1 MIILNGLT
9 KAGTCESVTAMSE
22 NGLVIIAVEFE
33 DKAMLNVKNNISKET
48 SSSHMIGIIDAGIQY
63 SFQAYNNR
71 IKIAREDNKPYRGR
85 D

>member
-1 MIILNGLT
+1 MIVLNGLT
-9 KAGTCESVTAMSE
+9 KVGTCESVTAMSE
-22 NGLVIIAVEFE
+22 SGLVIITVEFE

-48 SSSHMIGIIDAGIQY
+48 SSSHMIGIIDAGVQY

-71 IKIAREDNKPYRGR
+71 IKVTREDSKPYRGP

>member
-22 NGLVIIAVEFE
+22 SGIVVITLVYDE
-33 DKAMLNVKNNISKET
+33 DVKLEVVNNISKSRDVT
-48 SSSHMIGIIDAGIQY
+48 HMVGIIDAGIQY
-63 SFQAYNNR
+63 NFQAYNNR
-71 IKIAREDNKPYRGR
+71 IKVTREDSKPYRGR

>member
-22 NGLVIIAVEFE
+22 SGLVIITVEFE

-71 IKIAREDNKPYRGR
+71 IKVTREDGKPYRGR